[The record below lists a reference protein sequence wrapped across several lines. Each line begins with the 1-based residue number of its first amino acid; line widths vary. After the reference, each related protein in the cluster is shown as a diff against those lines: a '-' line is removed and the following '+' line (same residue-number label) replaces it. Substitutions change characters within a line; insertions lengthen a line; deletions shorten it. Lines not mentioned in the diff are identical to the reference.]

1 MDFNMD
7 STSVAISSIG
17 GAFLAGAFYLR
28 KLSTAWKAEGLEAAK
43 VDSQVEVVEM
53 LMEQIQELRRMNKEQ
68 AKEHR
73 EQIEESNRI
82 IAELSARVRQFQR
95 VEENLTEENRTM
107 KREINRLTTKL
118 DEFYAKFSQDAWDGQ
133 TERRK

>member
-1 MDFNMD
+1 
-7 STSVAISSIG
+7 
-17 GAFLAGAFYLR
+17 
-28 KLSTAWKAEGLEAAK
+28 
-43 VDSQVEVVEM
+43 
-53 LMEQIQELRRMNKEQ
+53 MEQIQELRRMNKEQ

-107 KREINRLTTKL
+107 KREINRLTEKL
-118 DEFYAKFSQDAWDGQ
+118 DEFYIKFSQDAWDGQ